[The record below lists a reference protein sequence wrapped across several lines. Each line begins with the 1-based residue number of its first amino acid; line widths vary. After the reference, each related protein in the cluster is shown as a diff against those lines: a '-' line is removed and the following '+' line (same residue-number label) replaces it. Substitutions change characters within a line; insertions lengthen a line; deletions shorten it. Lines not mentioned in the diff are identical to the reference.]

1 MVRVHKYSWICL
13 LKKKRKSEKKI
24 KMKQFLEKFPLIIEK
39 KTLVHLFSCPP
50 SPFGN
55 CWWIFN
61 GWKLYSPSKL
71 GNIRFL
77 GILCV
82 FSDYLS
88 FIEGVCQ
95 TSTDSLF
102 SMKLNELKIQGTHE
116 TAGGMVNHINLI
128 WALFLLPTWR
138 LSLMFYNICKCVVS
152 LFFLSLSELG
162 NIK

>member
-1 MVRVHKYSWICL
+1 MY
-13 LKKKRKSEKKI
+13 
-24 KMKQFLEKFPLIIEK
+24 QFLEKFPLIIEK

-82 FSDYLS
+82 FSDCLS
-88 FIEGVCQ
+88 FI
-95 TSTDSLF
+95 DSLF
-102 SMKLNELKIQGTHE
+102 SMKLNKLKIQGTHE
-116 TAGGMVNHINLI
+116 IAGGLVNHINLI

-138 LSLMFYNICKCVVS
+138 LSWMFYNICKCVMS
-152 LFFLSLSELG
+152 LFFFLSLSKLR